1 MINLKNQKFN
11 LTKLV
16 EILFYAFPLS
26 FILGNLIVSLNLVA
40 FIISSLFLI
49 KKEKMTFKLNMA
61 HWLIVAFFVYVLLS
75 TTIQFQIPGFLSE
88 YTKDW
93 PLQNHPAFKSF
104 LLIRYLILIFVV
116 NILFVNKIINLKKL
130 FLFSL
135 ICSSFVCIDIFF
147 QYFNGSDLFGYKNLI
162 DRNSGPFGDE
172 FIAGSYLL
180 KFSFFSFFGFLALNK
195 NKKYSNIFLII
206 IIALHLFAATLA
218 GNRMPMLLFLFGC
231 FLIFVLVKNLRIVMC
246 FSMIIF
252 LTMFVSLMKF
262 DKHFGGTY
270 SSFFSEINILNY
282 INIDKNVTE
291 EFVLESKKNKT
302 KTEKQKPKRIG
313 QGRESTENLFLR
325 GSDHRSVFLTSYWM
339 WKMKPWTGY
348 GLKSFRIKCWDFLT
362 IIRNSIFGTK
372 AGLGCSTHSH
382 NYYIELLVE
391 TGIVGITL
399 ILLLFA
405 IILKNSFLYLKNF
418 YQTKNSEIYLL
429 VPVIIIFLV
438 EMWPLR
444 SSGSFFTTWNATFVW
459 LYFPLLITFHKAK
472 D

>member
-93 PLQNHPAFKSF
+93 PLENHPAFKSF

-130 FLFSL
+130 FLFCL

-147 QYFNGSDLFGYKNLI
+147 QYFNGTDLFGYKAVV

-172 FIAGSYLL
+172 NIAGSYLL
-180 KFSFFSFFGFLALNK
+180 KFSFLSFFGFLMLNE
-195 NKKYSNIFLII
+195 NKKYSGIFLII
-206 IIALHLFAATLA
+206 IIALHIFATALS

-231 FLIFVLVKNLRIVMC
+231 LLIFLLVKNLRIVMC
-246 FSMIIF
+246 FSMIVF
-252 LTMFVSLMKF
+252 LTMFISLIKF

-270 SSFFSEINILNY
+270 ISFFSEINIFNYLN
-282 INIDKNVTE
+282 NDKNVTE
-291 EFVLESKKNKT
+291 EFDLESKKDET
-302 KTEKQKPKRIG
+302 KHLVDQG
-313 QGRESTENLFLR
+313 GRESKENLFLR

-372 AGLGCSTHSH
+372 AGLGCATHSH

-399 ILLLFA
+399 IMAFFV
-405 IILKNSFLYLKNF
+405 IILKNSFLYLKNY
-418 YQTKNSEIYLL
+418 YQTKNNEIYFLI
-429 VPVIIIFLV
+429 PVIIIFLV
-438 EMWPLR
+438 EIWPLR
-444 SSGSFFTTWNATFVW
+444 SSGSFFTTWNATFFW
-459 LYFPLLITFHKAK
+459 LYFPLLITFQKTK
-472 D
+472 N

>member
-93 PLQNHPAFKSF
+93 PLQNHPTFKAF
-104 LLIRYLILIFVV
+104 LLIRYLILVFVV

-135 ICSSFVCIDIFF
+135 ICSSFVCIDIVF

-180 KFSFFSFFGFLALNK
+180 KFSFFSFFGFLALNE
-195 NKKYSNIFLII
+195 NKKYSSIFLII
-206 IIALHLFAATLA
+206 IIALHLFAAALA

-231 FLIFVLVKNLRIVMC
+231 FLIFVLIKNLRMIMC
-246 FSMIIF
+246 LSMIAF
-252 LTMFVSLMKF
+252 LTMFMSLIKF
-262 DKHFGGTY
+262 DKNFGNTY
-270 SSFFSEINILNY
+270 STFFSEINILNY
-282 INIDKNVTE
+282 LTNSKNITE
-291 EFVLESKKNKT
+291 KPVVESKKSKTNPQMRGEKT
-302 KTEKQKPKRIG
+302 K
-313 QGRESTENLFLR
+313 ENIFLR
-325 GSDHRSVFLTSYWM
+325 GSGHNSIFQTSFWM
-339 WKMKPWTGY
+339 WKMKPVTGF
-348 GLKSFRIKCWDFLT
+348 GLKSFRIKCWDVLT
-362 IIRNSIFGTK
+362 MIKNSIFGQK
-372 AGLGCSTHSH
+372 ANLGCGTHSH
-382 NYYIELLVE
+382 NYYLELLVE

-399 ILLLFA
+399 IILFFV
-405 IILKNSFLYLKNF
+405 IILKNSFLYLKNY
-418 YQTKNSEIYLL
+418 YQTKNNEIYFLI
-429 VPVIIIFLV
+429 PIIIIFLV

-444 SSGSFFTTWNATFVW
+444 SSGSFFTTWNATFFW
-459 LYFPLLITFHKAK
+459 LYFPLLITFQKTK
-472 D
+472 N

>member
-93 PLQNHPAFKSF
+93 PLQNHPAFKAF
-104 LLIRYLILIFVV
+104 LLIRYLILVFVV

-135 ICSSFVCIDIFF
+135 ICSGFVCIDIVF

-180 KFSFFSFFGFLALNK
+180 KFSFFSFFGFLALNE
-195 NKKYSNIFLII
+195 NKKYSSIFLII
-206 IIALHLFAATLA
+206 IIALHLFAAALA

-231 FLIFVLVKNLRIVMC
+231 FLIFVLIKNLRMIMC
-246 FSMIIF
+246 LSMIAF
-252 LTMFVSLMKF
+252 LTMFMSLIKF
-262 DKHFGGTY
+262 DKNFGNTY
-270 SSFFSEINILNY
+270 STFFSEINILNY
-282 INIDKNVTE
+282 LTNSKNITE
-291 EFVLESKKNKT
+291 KPVVESKKSKTNPQMRGEKT
-302 KTEKQKPKRIG
+302 K
-313 QGRESTENLFLR
+313 ENIFLR
-325 GSDHRSVFLTSYWM
+325 GSGHNSIFQTSFWM
-339 WKMKPWTGY
+339 WKMKPVTGF
-348 GLKSFRIKCWDFLT
+348 GLKSFRIKCWDVLT
-362 IIRNSIFGTK
+362 MIKNSIFGQK
-372 AGLGCSTHSH
+372 ANLGCGTHSH
-382 NYYIELLVE
+382 NYYLELLVE

-399 ILLLFA
+399 IILFFV
-405 IILKNSFLYLKNF
+405 IILKNSFLYLKNY
-418 YQTKNSEIYLL
+418 YQTKNNEIYFLI
-429 VPVIIIFLV
+429 PIIIIFLV

-444 SSGSFFTTWNATFVW
+444 SSGSFFTTWNATFFW
-459 LYFPLLITFHKAK
+459 LYFPLLITFQKTK
-472 D
+472 N